1 MNETAIWRAL
11 RRARVAVFLLC
22 VVAGSGFALAQDEY
36 DGAEFDSWTDFA
48 TIYKFGDKWRY
59 DGDYGVRSVLTS
71 RGFWQYYLR
80 PSARYRAKRWLMLH
94 GGVAYFRTNFDD
106 GDPTNEIRPWVGL
119 RLVGPRPGRY
129 VFSHYFRGEWRSFY
143 RGDDERESIGRARYQ
158 LQLTSPRFKIGS
170 AENFYWL
177 TFVEFFHNFGS
188 SLEGFEVAQFRF
200 DVGAGKQLSRG
211 LRLELN
217 YLLQKVAV
225 EDLGLEPNDHIL
237 RVRLNYSF
245 N

>member
-1 MNETAIWRAL
+1 MNETAIRRTL
-11 RRARVAVFLLC
+11 RRARVAVVLLC
-22 VVAGSGFALAQDEY
+22 VVACSGIALAQDEY

-48 TIYKFGDKWRY
+48 TVYKFGGKWRY
-59 DGDYGVRSVLTS
+59 DGDYGIRSLLTS

-94 GGVAYFRTNFDD
+94 GGIAYFRTNFDD

-129 VFSHYFRGEWRSFY
+129 VFSHYFRVEWRSFY
-143 RGDDERESIGRARYQ
+143 RGDDERESNGRARYQ
-158 LQLTSPRFKIGS
+158 LQFTSPRFKIGG
-170 AENFYWL
+170 AEGFYWL
-177 TFVEFFHNFGS
+177 TFVELFHNFGS

-200 DVGAGKQLSRG
+200 DIGAGKQLNRG